1 LASASLQENFSFF
14 SEIDNL
20 SQAVMLRG
28 NIPDAAL
35 HNPYPVYQE
44 IA

>member
-1 LASASLQENFSFF
+1 LASASLQAIFPFL

-28 NIPDAAL
+28 NIPDTAL
-35 HNPYPVYQE
+35 HNPYPIYQE

>member
-1 LASASLQENFSFF
+1 LARASLQENFSFPR
-14 SEIDNL
+14 EIDNL

-35 HNPYPVYQE
+35 HNPYPVYQQ